1 MSKNFELLRRAQG
14 QAEVL
19 PPANMRVEIPQIARF
34 GYDRPVEL
42 PHHESSDWEKIST
55 VLRKHWRLI
64 FGFAFITFLAVAV
77 ATFVTRAIY
86 EPETRLEV
94 DPPGSEIFSMQNTGP
109 GDVDSEY
116 LQTQAQKL
124 KSDELAMEVIRDLR
138 LDHNPD
144 VVSSFSGDHVSAPA
158 NVPNDAPQELSAAEN
173 SALRALRDRVKVS
186 RDNNSRLITVSFGSH
201 DPRLAAL
208 VTNKLVDFFIE
219 DSYRTR
225 HDAIIKST
233 EWLSKQLDD
242 IRKKMD
248 DSNQALAA
256 FQRENGIA
264 DTGENG
270 NTVAAEMVDMN
281 RQLTQA
287 EADRIQLQ
295 AFLAREKQTSPDTLP
310 QVRDNPVVQEMTKKL
325 ADQKAELAQSEV
337 IYGKN
342 HPNIKK
348 LQNQV
353 NELEAQ
359 IAGQRSAIVSEL
371 KTSYA
376 AARAREQMMGA
387 QIKDT
392 TKELNQIAQ
401 YNQLKKEAQANT
413 DLYNTLY
420 AKVKEAGITA
430 ASKSSNVR
438 IVDRARILD
447 TPTRPRRML
456 NLGMGLLGGIFGG
469 VFLAFVREG
478 LDRRIHTA
486 GDVRRFVGL
495 SGVVVVPAITGW
507 RQKLL
512 PGGAGPGIAA
522 RRLLEEPYSLEAE
535 ALRGLH
541 ASVLSSRN
549 GRTPQVILVASG
561 LPGEGKTSIAV
572 SLAISLAQHSKVCLV
587 DAHLRKPGVERALG
601 FRAQHGLGEVLS
613 GSAFPEQVA
622 VAEPNIPN
630 LTIIPAGST
639 RPDPA
644 IALSSMTMRKLLLD
658 LRQQYDF
665 VVIDSAP
672 ALPFADVRIISPM
685 ADGIVLV
692 ARSGITTR
700 EAMAR
705 TREILAEVQGAPVLN
720 VVLNGADSRQI
731 DYRYRRYTA

>member
-19 PPANMRVEIPQIARF
+19 PPANLRVEIPQMGRF

-42 PHHESSDWEKIST
+42 PHHEPSDWDRISS

-64 FGFAFITFLAVAV
+64 IGFAASTFLAVGV
-77 ATFVTRAIY
+77 VTFMMKPVY
-86 EPETRLEV
+86 EPETRLEI
-94 DPPGSEIFSMQNTGP
+94 DPPGAEIFSLQG
-109 GDVDSEY
+109 GSAAAADSEY

-124 KSDELAMEVIRDLR
+124 KSDQLSLEVIRTLR

-144 VVSSFSGDHVSAPA
+144 VVSSATRGSSSDSTPVDENA
-158 NVPNDAPQELSAAEN
+158 QELTPAEN
-173 SALRALRDRVKVS
+173 RALKIFRERLKVS
-186 RDNNSRLITVSFGSH
+186 RDSNSRLVTVSFGSYE
-201 DPRLAAL
+201 PRLAAL
-208 VTNKLVDFFIE
+208 VTNKLIDFFIE
-219 DSYRTR
+219 DSFRTR
-225 HDAIIKST
+225 HDAIVKST

-248 DSNQALAA
+248 DSNHALAD

-264 DTGENG
+264 DTGENR
-270 NTVAAEMVDMN
+270 NTVAEEMVDMN

-295 AFLAREKQTSPDTLP
+295 AFLAREKQASPDTLP
-310 QVRDNPVVQEMTKKL
+310 QVRSNPVVQEMTKKL
-325 ADQKAELAQSEV
+325 ADVRAELAQSEV

-348 LQNQV
+348 LQNQAQ
-353 NELEAQ
+353 ELEAQ
-359 IAGQRSAIVSEL
+359 IAAQRTAIVSEL
-371 KTSYA
+371 KTTYA

-387 QIKDT
+387 QMKNT
-392 TKELNQIAQ
+392 AKELNQMAQ
-401 YNQLKKEAQANT
+401 YNQLKKEAQANS
-413 DLYNTLY
+413 DLYNSLY
-420 AKVKEAGITA
+420 AKVKEAGIAA
-430 ASKSSNVR
+430 ASKSSNIR
-438 IVDRARILD
+438 IIDRARVLD
-447 TPTRPRRML
+447 SPTRPRRML
-456 NLGMGLLGGIFGG
+456 NLAMGLLGGLFGG
-469 VFLAFVREG
+469 IFLAFVREG

-486 GDVRRFVGL
+486 GDVRKWVGL
-495 SGVVVVPAITGW
+495 SGIVVVPAITGW
-507 RQKLL
+507 KQKLL
-512 PGGAGPGIAA
+512 PGGEGPGIAA
-522 RRLLEEPYSLEAE
+522 RRLLDDPYSLEAE

-541 ASVLSSRN
+541 ASVLSSRS
-549 GRTPQVILVASG
+549 GRTPQVVLVASA

-572 SLAISLAQHSKVCLV
+572 SLAVALAQHSKVCLV

-601 FRAQHGLGEVLS
+601 FRADHGLGEVLT
-613 GSAFPEQVA
+613 GSAFAEQVI
-622 VAEPNIPN
+622 VSEPNIPN

-705 TREILAEVQGAPVLN
+705 TREILAEAQGAPVLN
-720 VVLNGADSRQI
+720 VVLNGADSRQV
-731 DYRYRRYTA
+731 DYRYRRYSA

>member
-19 PPANMRVEIPQIARF
+19 PPANLRVEIPQIGRF

-42 PHHESSDWEKIST
+42 PHHEASDWDKIST
-55 VLRKHWRLI
+55 ILRKHWKLI
-64 FGFAFITFLAVAV
+64 FSFAFITFLAVAV
-77 ATFVTRAIY
+77 VTFLTKPVY
-86 EPETRLEV
+86 EPETRLEI
-94 DPPGSEIFSMQNTGP
+94 DPPGTEIFSMQAGSA
-109 GDVDSEY
+109 GSVDSEY

-124 KSDELAMEVIRDLR
+124 KSDELAMEVIRALR
-138 LDHNPD
+138 LDRNFDIVTSKTAGGASTPVTD
-144 VVSSFSGDHVSAPA
+144 DTA
-158 NVPNDAPQELSAAEN
+158 QELSPGEN
-173 SALRALRDRVKVS
+173 SALKALRDRVKVS
-186 RDNNSRLITVSFGSH
+186 RENNSRLVTVSFGSH

-208 VTNKLVDFFIE
+208 VTNKLTDFFID
-219 DSYRTR
+219 DSFRTR
-225 HDAIIKST
+225 HDAIVKST

-264 DTGENG
+264 DTGENR
-270 NTVAAEMVDMN
+270 NTVAEEMVDMN

-295 AFLAREKQTSPDTLP
+295 AFLAREKQASPDTLP
-310 QVRDNPVVQEMTKKL
+310 QVRGNPVVQEMTKKL
-325 ADQKAELAQSEV
+325 ADVKAELAQSEV

-348 LQNQV
+348 LQNQAS
-353 NELEAQ
+353 ELEAQ
-359 IAGQRSAIVSEL
+359 IAAQRSAIVSEL
-371 KTSYA
+371 KTTYA
-376 AARAREQMMGA
+376 AAKAREEMMGA
-387 QIKDT
+387 QIKST
-392 TKELNQIAQ
+392 TKELNQMAQ
-401 YNQLKKEAQANT
+401 YNQLKKEAQANS
-413 DLYNTLY
+413 DLYNSLY

-430 ASKSSNVR
+430 ASKSSNIR

-447 TPTRPRRML
+447 SPTRPRRLL
-456 NLGMGLLGGIFGG
+456 NLAMGLLGGVFGG

-486 GDVRRFVGL
+486 GDVRKWVGL

-507 RQKLL
+507 KQKLL
-512 PGGAGPGIAA
+512 PGGEGPGVAA
-522 RRLLEEPYSLEAE
+522 RRLLEHPYSLEAE

-541 ASVLSSRN
+541 ASVLSSRS
-549 GRTPQVILVASG
+549 GRTPQVILVASA
-561 LPGEGKTSIAV
+561 LPQEGKTSIAV
-572 SLAISLAQHSKVCLV
+572 SLAVSLAQHSKVCLV

-601 FRAQHGLGEVLS
+601 FRAEQGLAEVLS
-613 GSAFPEQVA
+613 GSAFLEQVI

-630 LTIIPAGST
+630 LTVLPAGSA

-644 IALSSMTMRKLLLD
+644 IALSSMTMRKMLLD

-672 ALPFADVRIISPM
+672 ALPFADVRIMSAM

-720 VVLNGADSRQI
+720 VVLNGADSRQV
-731 DYRYRRYTA
+731 DYRYRRYSA